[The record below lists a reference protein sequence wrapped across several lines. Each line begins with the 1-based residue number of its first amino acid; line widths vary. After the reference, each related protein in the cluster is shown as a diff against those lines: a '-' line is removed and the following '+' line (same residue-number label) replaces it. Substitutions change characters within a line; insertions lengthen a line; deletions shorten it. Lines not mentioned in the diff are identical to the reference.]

1 MNDKGL
7 SKKEVEFYRNKYG
20 KNEILFRKKNTIFKL
35 FIESFSDPII
45 RILLIALFL
54 KILFLF
60 DKGDLFET
68 IGIAIS
74 VFLASFISV
83 ISEYGSEVSFEKL
96 SKENSNVNV
105 KVVRNGIKCI
115 IPIEEV
121 VVNDI
126 VLVESGDRVCADGN
140 IIYGNVL
147 IDESSI
153 SGESIEKS
161 KNLNDFVY
169 MGSVVCEGSCYFKV
183 SGVGV
188 NTFYGKIAKDIQ
200 EEPSVSPLKL
210 KLSKLAKVISIIG
223 YVGAFLVF
231 VSYMINVDY
240 GSGSFFSHLL
250 YGITLSVAVIVMA
263 VPEGL
268 PMMISLVL
276 SSNMKR
282 LIKKNVLVKK
292 MVGIETSGSLNI
304 LFTDKTGTLTE
315 GNLVVEKIIDAE
327 LNDYYK
333 YEDLVNKEIFLM
345 SLVYNNDSFFSNGV
359 CEGGNITDRAI
370 LNFVHSD
377 DKSKY
382 EILDNIKF
390 NSKNKYSGVK
400 TSYSDYYFYKGAFE
414 VILENSIYYLKSDGS
429 KRVFLEKDIMKDKL
443 LKYTEEGYRI
453 IGIGMGEDFSH
464 LILIGFV
471 LIKDNI
477 RKEAKEGIDLIKSAN
492 IQVVMVT
499 GDNSSTALSI
509 AKKLGIY
516 NEINNVCLTSE
527 EFNKMSDEEVK
538 KILPRLS
545 ILSRSLPFDK
555 NRLVRLAQELDL
567 VCGMTGDGVNDSPA
581 LKRADVG
588 FAMGSGSDIA
598 KEVSDIV
605 ILDNNISS
613 IVSAI
618 LYGRTIFKSIRK
630 FVMFQL
636 TVNFCT
642 VLLSIIGPFIGILSP
657 ITVIQVLWVN
667 MVMDTFAALAFS
679 YEPALREYMNEK
691 PKCKNEQIINKYM
704 LNQIIINGIYSF
716 LLFIFFLKSPLI
728 LSLYRFDISDKYLM
742 TAFFGL
748 FIFID
753 IFNAFASRTHR
764 INTFANLFKNKI
776 FLIIFIFIICIQVL
790 LIYYGG
796 EFFRTTGLSVCE
808 FFIMLFLASSV
819 LVIDLIRKIILK
831 RKKLLN
837 GV

>member
-140 IIYGNVL
+140 IIYGNVS

-153 SGESIEKS
+153 SGESIEKL

-188 NTFYGKIAKDIQ
+188 NTFYGKIAKDVQ

-240 GSGSFFSHLL
+240 GNGSFFSHLL

-333 YEDLVNKEIFLM
+333 YEDLVNKDIFYM

-636 TVNFCT
+636 TVNLCT
-642 VLLSIIGPFIGILSP
+642 VLLSIVGPFIGILSP

-679 YEPALREYMNEK
+679 YEPALEEYMNEK

-796 EFFRTTGLSVCE
+796 DFFRTTGLSVCE